1 MWIMTIVLSSVPYGL
16 GTTFCEQSSSF
27 GLILLMD
34 SLHPLERRCF
44 GSHVGLDHHVDHLR
58 LYRYLAW

>member
-16 GTTFCEQSSSF
+16 GTTFCEQLPPF
-27 GLILLMD
+27 DWIWLMS
-34 SLHPLERRCF
+34 SLHPIERWCF

-58 LYRYLAW
+58 LYRYLAR

>member
-16 GTTFCEQSSSF
+16 GTTFCKLYPSP
-27 GLILLMD
+27 GRMTLID
-34 SLHPLERRCF
+34 SLHPLEWWCI

-58 LYRYLAW
+58 LHRYFAW